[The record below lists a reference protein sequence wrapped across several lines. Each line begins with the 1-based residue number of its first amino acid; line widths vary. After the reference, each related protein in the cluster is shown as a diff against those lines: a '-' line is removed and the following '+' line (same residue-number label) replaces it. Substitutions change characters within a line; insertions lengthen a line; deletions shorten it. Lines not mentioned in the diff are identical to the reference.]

1 MRETSAKRAL
11 LANKEHKAY
20 YIVPFES
27 RDQKSPAAMLLNAY
41 TGEFEEVAA
50 FPHPVEYISKEDA
63 IKIALCSTR
72 AVPLCTK
79 PTRLPVNITA
89 ELVYKPSEQVK
100 SRYFPIWQVTIPAR
114 DTRTTRYISQIGEV
128 FVGLTPLAF
137 GGD

>member
-1 MRETSAKRAL
+1 
-11 LANKEHKAY
+11 
-20 YIVPFES
+20 
-27 RDQKSPAAMLLNAY
+27 MLLNAY

-50 FPHPVEYISKEDA
+50 FPHPVEFLSRESA

-79 PTRLPVNITA
+79 SARLPQNITA

-100 SRYFPIWQVTIPAR
+100 SRYFPIWQITIPTK
-114 DTRTTRYISQIGEV
+114 DNRTTRFISQIGEV